1 MTAVSN
7 PKATPANRRSIKSNE
22 NNPDTTTIPA
32 SEFIEH
38 LTHERVKENIHLQQ
52 SNGNSSVIEQL
63 TTCGNLSSDEQ
74 HLKENSKK

>member
-38 LTHERVKENIHLQQ
+38 LTHERENINLQQ
-52 SNGNSSVIEQL
+52 SNGNSSVIEQH

>member
-38 LTHERVKENIHLQQ
+38 LTHETAKENINLYQ
-52 SNGNSSVIEQL
+52 SNGNSIVIEEL
-63 TTCGNLSSDEQ
+63 TTCGNQSSDEQ

>member
-1 MTAVSN
+1 MIVVSN

-38 LTHERVKENIHLQQ
+38 LTHERVKENINLHQ

>member
-38 LTHERVKENIHLQQ
+38 LTHERVKENNHLQ
-52 SNGNSSVIEQL
+52 SNGNSNVIEQL